1 MGGRRKDHSKLHSI
15 TVEQPLT
22 TINRAH
28 STLHLLGVLAVLYYR
43 SSWLLLNIPTVPFSL
58 AFTWSLMFAS
68 ELVLAFTWLINQSFR
83 WRVVSRSAFPE
94 RLPND
99 DEQLPAIDVFVCTV
113 DPEKEPTIEVMNT
126 VISAMCLDY
135 PVEKM
140 SVYLSDDGG
149 SPLTLYAA
157 REAYEFARSW
167 NPFCRK
173 YKIETRSPEAYFSS
187 CSPSSTAVDGTE
199 FVQEQRRMKVIYET
213 FKMNV
218 GQKRRELTEAE
229 SSQALSKKAEEHPPL
244 VQIIHDE
251 KGATDEEH
259 CALPLLVYVSREK
272 RKTHPHHFKA
282 GALNVLLRVSSI
294 MSNSSYI
301 LALDCDMHCNDPTSA
316 RQAMCFHL
324 DTKISSSLAFVQF
337 PQSFYN
343 MSTNDIYHSFPN
355 KSFKIGFMYGSVVED
370 FLTGFLMQCK
380 GWRWGAGL
388 LEVAFSKFCPLIY
401 GLSHNISFLQRMCY
415 AALAFQPINAFPVL
429 CYSLIPQL
437 CLINGISLFPS
448 VSTKW
453 FLIFGAVHLSW
464 MCQNLREEFVI
475 GGTIK
480 TWWKEERMRKMR
492 CITSDLLACFDFTMK
507 CVGAKQIK
515 FLLTNKVVDEKKL
528 QMYEKGIFDF
538 EGSTVVLIPAST
550 IAILSTITFLGGLV
564 KVIMQESYG
573 AMIGQLYISF
583 FSMMSGYPILEGILI
598 RKDKGKVPVAITLYS
613 AVWAMFILI
622 IFYRW

>member
-1 MGGRRKDHSKLHSI
+1 MGGRREDHSKLHSI

-43 SSWLLLNIPTVPFSL
+43 SSWLLLNIPTIPYSL

-187 CSPSSTAVDGTE
+187 CSTAVELISGTE
-199 FVQEQRRMKVIYET
+199 D
-213 FKMNV
+213 
-218 GQKRRELTEAE
+218 EALIDPVD
-229 SSQALSKKAEEHPPL
+229 SF
-244 VQIIHDE
+244 QIIHDK

-259 CALPLLVYVSREK
+259 SALPLLVYVSREK

-355 KSFKIGFMYGSVVED
+355 KSFKNHENRFRNQASSIQEATFLASCNYEHDTQWGKQIGFMYGTVVED

-448 VSTKW
+448 VSTQW
-453 FLIFGAVHLSW
+453 FLIFVAVHLSW
-464 MCQNLREEFVI
+464 MCQNLREGFVI

-507 CVGAKQIK
+507 CIGAKQIK

-538 EGSTVVLIPAST
+538 EGSTMVLIPAST

-573 AMIGQLYISF
+573 AMFGQLYISF

-613 AVWAMFILI
+613 AVWAMFILL